1 MALENVEYLI
11 VRPGTKQY
19 EDYLALR
26 HAVFCEEL
34 KRIPSSGASKLE
46 TDEFDVYSLH
56 VFCRMRYTSEPLACS
71 RLILPGCKGLNV
83 SARYT
88 MQLAH
93 DVPHDRVAEIGRLA
107 LAPSIR
113 RLRND
118 VLRVSRRKDFSV
130 GNNESSIGQAFSHG
144 HGALVAL
151 GMYRQVFR
159 LMGCY
164 GVSYGVAAME
174 PALARLYARLGI
186 PFTPA
191 GPLSYEV
198 MPARRPYLI
207 DLQHARAV
215 LAGRNPDIYSFIVG
229 GDEHGDSVG
238 GYPIVDSAS
247 GLMHVEALVEERL
260 LL

>member
-19 EDYLALR
+19 QDYLALR

-34 KRIPSSGASKLE
+34 KRIPLSGSSRFE

-56 VFCRMRYTSEPLACS
+56 IYCRARDSGEPLACS
-71 RLILPGCKGLNV
+71 RLILPGRKGLNV
-83 SARYT
+83 SARYAL
-88 MQLAH
+88 QLCDA
-93 DVPHDRVAEIGRLA
+93 VPHERVAEIGRLA

-113 RLRND
+113 RVRND
-118 VLRVSRRKDFSV
+118 VLRGSWRKGFSI
-130 GNNESSIGQAFSHG
+130 GQNESSIGRAFSRG

-164 GVSYGVAAME
+164 GVSHGVAAME
-174 PALARLYARLGI
+174 PALARLYGRLGI
-186 PFTPA
+186 PFTPT
-191 GPLSYEV
+191 GPLSHEV
-198 MPARRPYLI
+198 VPARRPYLI

-215 LAGRNPDIYSFIVG
+215 LAGRNPNIYAFIVG
-229 GDEHGDSVG
+229 GDEHGDLAG
-238 GYPIVDSAS
+238 GYPLVDSVP
-247 GLMHVEALVEERL
+247 GPMHVALPMEERL
-260 LL
+260 PL